1 MGMERSNRYVDITDQ
16 FERKKAALLSH
27 ASQMAEIEDLDA
39 LLRGWNGLNA
49 TNAGLPEG
57 RLAEAFWVMET
68 G

>member
-1 MGMERSNRYVDITDQ
+1 VR
-16 FERKKAALLSH
+16 
-27 ASQMAEIEDLDA
+27 EDLDA